1 MKTFFVTLAAISL
14 TLIIIGCQENMLNE
28 PSETLLKQ
36 NDNLITTNTL
46 KLECDLR
53 DPLYGIS
60 KLCGSVQYTIQ
71 IINDAMTPVGLN
83 RISLR
88 LYINAELED
97 MYGMMHLEWRV
108 EDRSHDVVTV
118 SEEGI
123 AIVEKCYWISNRVDV
138 VLLIQYLVTTDG
150 VGVAGI
156 SLAPLEK

>member
-1 MKTFFVTLAAISL
+1 MKTFFVTLAVLSL
-14 TLIIIGCQENMLNE
+14 ALIIIGCQENLINE
-28 PSETLLKQ
+28 PSEALLKQ
-36 NDNLITTNTL
+36 NDNLVTSNVM

-53 DPLYGIS
+53 DPSYGIS

-71 IINDAMTPVGLN
+71 IINDAMTPLGLN
-83 RISLR
+83 RMSLR
-88 LYINAELED
+88 LNINAELDD
-97 MYGMMHLEWRV
+97 MYGMVHLEWRV

-123 AIVEKCYWISNRVDV
+123 IIVEKCYWISNRTDV
-138 VLLIQYLVTTDG
+138 VLLVQYLVTTDG

>member
-1 MKTFFVTLAAISL
+1 MKTFFVTLAVLSL
-14 TLIIIGCQENMLNE
+14 ALILIGCQENLINE
-28 PSETLLKQ
+28 PSEALLKQ
-36 NDNLITTNTL
+36 NDNLVTTNVM

-53 DPLYGIS
+53 DPSYGIS

-71 IINDAMTPVGLN
+71 IINDAMTPLGLN

-88 LYINAELED
+88 MYINAELDD

-108 EDRSHDVVTV
+108 EDRSIDVVTV

-123 AIVEKCYWISNRVDV
+123 VIVEKCYWISNRTDV
-138 VLLIQYLVTTDG
+138 VLLVQYLVTTDG